1 VHGLLIKLYQIYL
14 PVLPRFKL
22 QIFYRQIRYTHDPS
36 LQLYSP
42 AKMPRN
48 GLPIPASAMQRI
60 PEIRD
65 ANRALIAAFESHPS
79 YASQS
84 TSRSGKV
91 YFMWDFA
98 TRTDAMFE
106 AILNNDAPTASM
118 SEKQRE
124 ESKSDSVGRCMM

>member
-1 VHGLLIKLYQIYL
+1 
-14 PVLPRFKL
+14 
-22 QIFYRQIRYTHDPS
+22 
-36 LQLYSP
+36 
-42 AKMPRN
+42 MPRN

-84 TSRSGKV
+84 SSRSGKV

-98 TRTDAMFE
+98 TRTNAMFE
-106 AILNNDAPTASM
+106 AILNNDAPATKSSNQSVPTARM
-118 SEKQRE
+118 SEKQKE